1 MLDFIK
7 KEKPLSISTAYNY
20 NYQNN
25 HLLLNNQSHFNQYGR
40 YYYPNSNQNQ
50 EYYYTNNL
58 HQKEIYNSYN
68 MLPVQYSP
76 MSYLT
81 QDSLYMT
88 PTQTPINEQI
98 NQQHLIQNN
107 QENSKTPTNTN
118 TKLNVN
124 NSNIF
129 KFRSKTD

>member
-1 MLDFIK
+1 
-7 KEKPLSISTAYNY
+7 
-20 NYQNN
+20 
-25 HLLLNNQSHFNQYGR
+25 
-40 YYYPNSNQNQ
+40 
-50 EYYYTNNL
+50 
-58 HQKEIYNSYN
+58 